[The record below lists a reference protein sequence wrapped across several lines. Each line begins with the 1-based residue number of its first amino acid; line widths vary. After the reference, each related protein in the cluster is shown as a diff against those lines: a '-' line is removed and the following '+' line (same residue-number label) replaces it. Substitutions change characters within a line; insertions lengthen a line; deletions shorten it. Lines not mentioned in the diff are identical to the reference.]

1 MTTPITTMNLT
12 DVALV
17 DPDRLALALD
27 YMIKTGRGL
36 AMLRGITEAELREV
50 DQALWNELGSNP
62 AERVAVLVRFRCLVR
77 VFAARR
83 LANLLMHTGYRL
95 LAPAQRVAARMRLNA
110 EIGFNPI
117 KFERALIEQ
126 LATTDT
132 GPALAA

>member
-1 MTTPITTMNLT
+1 MTTPLTPVNLS
-12 DVALV
+12 DVARV
-17 DPDRLALALD
+17 DPNHLALALE
-27 YMIKTGRGL
+27 YMVKTGRGL

-50 DQALWNELGSNP
+50 DQALWEELGSNP
-62 AERVAVLVRFRCLVR
+62 AERVAVLVRFRCLIR

-83 LANLLMHTGYRL
+83 LANLLLQTGYRL

-110 EIGFNPI
+110 DLGFNPI

>member
-1 MTTPITTMNLT
+1 MTTPITPVNLS

-17 DPDRLALALD
+17 DPNRLALALA

-50 DQALWNELGSNP
+50 DQALWDELGSNP
-62 AERVAVLVRFRCLVR
+62 AERVAVLVRFRCLIR

-83 LANLLMHTGYRL
+83 LANLLLQTGYRL
-95 LAPAQRVAARMRLNA
+95 LAPAQHVAARMRLNA
-110 EIGFNPI
+110 DLGFNPI

-126 LATTDT
+126 LARTDT
-132 GPALAA
+132 RPALAA